1 MDTMQK
7 EIKDLAAQ
15 NIQKLVDLLSNY
27 KALKGRWVF
36 KIKIGANE
44 KIEKYKA

>member
-1 MDTMQK
+1 MQK

-15 NIQKLVDLLSNY
+15 NIWKLVDLPPNR
-27 KALKGRWVF
+27 KALKGRQIF
-36 KIKIGANE
+36 KIKIGANR